1 MVPQDFLFESMCLMC
16 PDILTDSS
24 GASGVGK
31 GKPPCTTMTAFNK
44 EKIPA
49 LGAGAI

>member
-1 MVPQDFLFESMCLMC
+1 MVPPDFPFESMCLIC
-16 PDILTDSS
+16 PGIVTDSS

-31 GKPPCTTMTAFNK
+31 GTPPCTTMTAFNK